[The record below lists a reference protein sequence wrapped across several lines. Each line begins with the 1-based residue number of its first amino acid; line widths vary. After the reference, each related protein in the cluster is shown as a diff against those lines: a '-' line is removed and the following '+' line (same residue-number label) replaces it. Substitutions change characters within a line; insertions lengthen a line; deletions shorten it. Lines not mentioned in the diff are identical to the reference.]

1 MNDERFEQLLG
12 AYGGAH
18 ARWPDAERADAL
30 RYLAATPGA
39 HAARAAAQALDRSL
53 DAWTAQDVSAG
64 LRDRVR
70 AGQPRAR
77 VLRPRTLWISG
88 VGLAAACVLGVMVG
102 AQFGQASLHG
112 TGIDRDTDAAVT
124 AALDSSA
131 DFTPRL
137 DQEWS

>member
-1 MNDERFEQLLG
+1 MDDERFEQLLG

-18 ARWPDAERADAL
+18 ARWPDAERAKAL
-30 RYLAATPGA
+30 RYLAATLSA
-39 HAARAAAQALDRSL
+39 HAARTAAQALDRTL
-53 DAWTAQDVSAG
+53 DAWTPPEASAG
-64 LRDRVR
+64 LRARI
-70 AGQPRAR
+70 AASQPVAR
-77 VLRPRTLWISG
+77 SLRPRVVWLSG

-112 TGIDRDTDAAVT
+112 PVIDRDADAAVT
-124 AALDSSA
+124 AALDGSA